1 METKRNDRIHSSIS
15 KWGKCTILKKTSPN
29 MSFKFSLISL
39 AKKKF
44 FKIEIVEVLL
54 AVYHVTRKT

>member
-1 METKRNDRIHSSIS
+1 MIGYIVVLVNGENVQY
-15 KWGKCTILKKTSPN
+15 LKKTSPN